1 MAVRFRVNHF
11 LELSSTLSSSNYGIL
26 PPYQAGDARL
36 SCGTIAV
43 VAPNLSWMT
52 SKFEPKI
59 RFRGKRGM
67 T

>member
-1 MAVRFRVNHF
+1 M
-11 LELSSTLSSSNYGIL
+11 SSSNYGIL